1 MALLLTLFVL
11 VIVFG
16 LLFWLLGMLPI
27 DPKFKQV
34 AQVILILFLVLYLL
48 GVVFGGF
55 PVARWPTP

>member
-1 MALLLTLFVL
+1 MAFLITLFIL

-16 LLFWLLGMLPI
+16 LLFWLVGLLPI

-48 GVVFGGF
+48 GVLFGGF
-55 PVARWPTP
+55 PVASWPP